1 MGWLITCIRLTT
13 FTCLYNTEC
22 TVMAGIAQWLH
33 FTQTHTCSEVPGLQ
47 DRTDPRGTSLDP
59 YCHTGSCLAIVQPFC
74 DSMVRYLHPSLEP
87 ILAWPSAPA
96 RGSLRVQG
104 IGRGAESK
112 LWLLIYGYY
121 ILIWIDIWRFLK
133 VKIPQNL
140 WVSKEWFFWMIW
152 GSPVLWH
159 PTCWLM
165 LVLQES
171 PDYRLSKKQT
181 SADSLLFE
189 QAQLVNSPPIW
200 VLQRAFVVS
209 DFVDIRWYKCPI
221 QHWFVHFQSRQLP
234 DVFVWLDQAR
244 FSHLSG
250 SLQSKKKV
258 KKKPP
263 LGGRWVILSNF
274 TLCFCSPDFLWKIAQ
289 LKVIDDLWRWFT
301 YSRLPIF
308 QCAKHESL
316 PKGTP
321 TAPERGRWTWRW
333 LEPEDEGPIWG
344 AKSGA

>member
-1 MGWLITCIRLTT
+1 MSLQYRMHCYGRH
-13 FTCLYNTEC
+13 NTM
-22 TVMAGIAQWLH
+22 TALHPDTHKSLVSKTAQIWGVQVW
-33 FTQTHTCSEVPGLQ
+33 TI
-47 DRTDPRGTSLDP
+47 LDP
-59 YCHTGSCLAIVQPFC
+59 VTGSCLRLFSHCSAILWF
-74 DSMVRYLHPSLEP
+74 Y
-87 ILAWPSAPA
+87 
-96 RGSLRVQG
+96 GSLLAPINRWSRSWGSTQ
-104 IGRGAESK
+104 RED
-112 LWLLIYGYY
+112 LLEFKGLDEERNRSCGCWYMEVSWGF
-121 ILIWIDIWRFLK
+121 WKWRYPRIFGFQK
-133 VKIPQNL
+133 NG
-140 WVSKEWFFWMIW
+140 FFWMIW

-165 LVLQES
+165 VVLQES

-200 VLQRAFVVS
+200 VLQRAS
-209 DFVDIRWYKCPI
+209 KWFVDIRWYKCI
-221 QHWFVHFQSRQLP
+221 ISAQSSTEVHFQSRQLP

-250 SLQSKKKV
+250 SLQSKNKV

-274 TLCFCSPDFLWKIAQ
+274 TLCFCSDFLWKIAQ

-301 YSRLPIF
+301 YSRLTIF